1 METIHIGCPLC
12 EAAAEDVEEG
22 TMLAPMYASDMG
34 RPGSAWRSLPANM
47 PVPPA
52 QSPSLQN
59 VGLARQVR
67 VYPEAPETRP
77 LEISGRVR

>member
-1 METIHIGCPLC
+1 MATIHKGCPLC
-12 EAAAEDVEEG
+12 EAMQEALEEG
-22 TMLAPMYASDMG
+22 TMHAPMYASDMG

-59 VGLARQVR
+59 VGLATQVR
-67 VYPEAPETRP
+67 AYPEVPEVRP